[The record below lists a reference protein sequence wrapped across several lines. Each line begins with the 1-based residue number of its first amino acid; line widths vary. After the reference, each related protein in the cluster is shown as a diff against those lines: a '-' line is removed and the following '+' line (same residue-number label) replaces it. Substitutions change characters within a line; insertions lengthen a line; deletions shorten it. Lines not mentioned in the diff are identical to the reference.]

1 METLRKRIEGVI
13 GGSLNI
19 TKCIQKENVL
29 FYSIKDQTL
38 VHLSKLNTLKEI
50 ESVELK
56 HNKLKILL
64 TNENKE
70 KNDMAKVK
78 ENFNGLAKLIVK
90 NVGGKEN
97 IKSIR
102 HCITR
107 VRFVLQDES
116 KANDDV
122 LNNTEGIISVVKSG
136 GEYMV
141 VIGNHV
147 VKVYDAVCDVLG
159 ISDGIVSKEKESGA
173 SQKKQNVV
181 MRVLNVVVGAI
192 GPALNYICAGGVLK
206 GLLAVLTLCGLQE
219 TDGVY
224 MLLNAM
230 GDAIFYFLP
239 LFLGYNMAKSRGADG
254 LLGLFIG
261 AMLLYP
267 SINGVDVNIFGY
279 VVNAS
284 YTSSFLPIVLVVALA
299 APLYNFLKDRIP
311 AIVSGFLTPVLTAL
325 IAFPIGFILIGPAAN
340 LVGQGVN
347 DFISMLMNTV
357 PLLGGIVFAGLYQVL
372 VLFGVHSAVTSF
384 SFMNV
389 LSGNPD
395 VIMALGCY
403 CSFAQIG
410 VVLAMYL
417 KTKNQKLK
425 SVALPAFISGIFG
438 VTEPAIYGVTLPRIK
453 MFVIS
458 CIGAAIGGAFV
469 MLAGI
474 TMYSFTGLGIVTILG
489 MVSPENPNFINAILG
504 AIVPFVA
511 SFIMAFIVF
520 KDDKLVEKTTTTI
533 DACVDGDII
542 PLSNV
547 ADETFASGMMGKGIA
562 VEPKDGKVYAPFDGT
577 CVMMFDTLHA
587 LGLKSN
593 DGIELL
599 VHVGINTVG
608 LDGKPFIAHVQSG
621 ETIKK
626 GQLLL
631 EFDIDAIKEAG
642 LAITTPIIVTNES
655 EIGSVEI
662 KNNKIIVKQGGK

>member
-1 METLRKRIEGVI
+1 METLRKQIEEVI

-38 VHLSKLNTLKEI
+38 VHLSKLNSLKEI
-50 ESVELK
+50 ESVEFK

-70 KNDMAKVK
+70 KKDMAKVK
-78 ENFNGLAKLIVK
+78 ENFNELAKLIVK

-147 VKVYDAVCDVLG
+147 AKVYDAVCDVLG
-159 ISDGIVSKEKESGA
+159 ISDGIISKEKDRDTD
-173 SQKKQNVV
+173 QKKLNVV
-181 MRVLNVVVGAI
+181 MRVLNIVVGAI

-267 SINGVDVNIFGY
+267 SINGVDVNLFGY

-299 APLYNFLKDRIP
+299 APLFNFLKDRIP
-311 AIVSGFLTPVLTAL
+311 AVVSGFLTPVLTAL

-340 LVGQGVN
+340 FVGQWVN
-347 DFISMLMNTV
+347 DLISMLMNTV

-372 VLFGVHSAVTSF
+372 VLFGIHSAVTSF

-395 VIMALGCY
+395 VIMSLACY

-410 VVLAMYL
+410 VVLAIYF

-425 SVALPAFISGIFG
+425 SIALPAFISGIFG

-474 TMYSFTGLGIVTILG
+474 TMYSFTGLGVVTILG

-504 AIVPFVA
+504 AVVPFVA

-520 KDDKLVEKTTTTI
+520 KDDKSEGKSVVEI
-533 DACVDGDII
+533 DACVEGNII
-542 PLSNV
+542 PLSEV
-547 ADETFASGMMGKGIA
+547 EDETFSSGMMGKGIA
-562 VEPKDGKVYAPFDGT
+562 IEPKDGKVYAPFDGT
-577 CVMMFDTLHA
+577 CVMLFDTLHA
-587 LGLKSN
+587 LGLKSET
-593 DGIELL
+593 GIELL
-599 VHVGINTVG
+599 IHVGINTVG
-608 LDGKPFIAHVQSG
+608 LEGKPFVAHVLSG
-621 ETIKK
+621 EAIKK

-631 EFDIDAIKEAG
+631 EFDIEQIEKAG
-642 LAITTPIIVTNES
+642 LSVSTPMIVTNES
-655 EIGSVEI
+655 EIGKVEI
-662 KNNKIIVKQGGK
+662 KNNKIVVTQGGE

>member
-1 METLRKRIEGVI
+1 METLRKQIEEVI

-19 TKCIQKENVL
+19 TKCIQKDNVL

-38 VHLSKLNTLKEI
+38 VHLSKLNTLTEI
-50 ESVELK
+50 ESVELI
-56 HNKLKILL
+56 HNKLKISLK
-64 TNENKE
+64 NENEE
-70 KNDMAKVK
+70 KKDMAKVK
-78 ENFNGLAKLIVK
+78 GNFNELAKIIIE

-97 IKSIR
+97 IKSFR

-107 VRFVLQDES
+107 VRFVLYDET

-147 VKVYDAVCDVLG
+147 TKVYDAVCEVLDINNG
-159 ISDGIVSKEKESGA
+159 VVSKEKVSN
-173 SQKKQNVV
+173 SDNKKQNIV
-181 MRVLNVVVGAI
+181 MRVLNIVVGAI
-192 GPALNYICAGGVLK
+192 GPALNFICAGGVLK
-206 GLLAVLTLCGLQE
+206 GLLAVLTLFGLQE
-219 TDGVY
+219 SDGVY

-267 SINGVDVNIFGY
+267 SINGVDVNLFGY

-284 YTSSFLPIVLVVALA
+284 YTSSFLPVVLIVALA

-311 AIVSGFLTPVLTAL
+311 AVVSGFLTPVVTAL
-325 IAFPIGFILIGPAAN
+325 IAFPIGFILIGPVAN
-340 LVGQGVN
+340 LAGQGVN

-357 PLLGGIVFAGLYQVL
+357 PLLGGVIFAGLYQVL
-372 VLFGVHSAVTSF
+372 VLFGIHSAVTSF

-425 SVALPAFISGIFG
+425 SIALPAFISGIFG
-438 VTEPAIYGVTLPRIK
+438 ITEPAIYGVTLPRIK

-458 CIGAAIGGAFV
+458 CIGAAIGGLFV
-469 MLAGI
+469 MLAGV
-474 TMYSFTGLGIVTILG
+474 TMYSFTGLGVVTILG
-489 MVSPENPNFINAILG
+489 MVSPENPNFLNAILA
-504 AIVPFVA
+504 AIIPFVA
-511 SFIMAFIVF
+511 SFVMAFVVF
-520 KDDKLVEKTTTTI
+520 KDDKSIGKSVAEI
-533 DACVDGDII
+533 DACVDGNII
-542 PLSNV
+542 LLSEV
-547 ADETFASGMMGKGIA
+547 EDETFSSGMMGKGIA
-562 VEPKDGKVYAPFDGT
+562 IEPKDGKVYAPFDGS
-577 CVMMFDTLHA
+577 CVMLFDTLHA
-587 LGLKSN
+587 LGLKSET
-593 DGIELL
+593 GIELL

-608 LDGKPFIAHVQSG
+608 LEGKPFVAHVKNG
-621 ETIKK
+621 DTIKK

-631 EFDIDAIKEAG
+631 EFDIEQIEAAG
-642 LAITTPIIVTNES
+642 LSVVTPIIVTNES
-655 EIGSVEI
+655 EIGKVEI
-662 KNNKIIVKQGGK
+662 KNNKIIVTQGGE

>member
-1 METLRKRIEGVI
+1 METLRKQIEEVI

-38 VHLSKLNTLKEI
+38 VHLSKLNSLKEI
-50 ESVELK
+50 ESVEFK

-70 KNDMAKVK
+70 KKDMAKVK
-78 ENFNGLAKLIVK
+78 ENFNELAKLIVK

-147 VKVYDAVCDVLG
+147 AKVYDAVCDVLG
-159 ISDGIVSKEKESGA
+159 ISDGIISKEKDRDTN
-173 SQKKQNVV
+173 QKKLNVV
-181 MRVLNVVVGAI
+181 MRVLNIVVGAI

-267 SINGVDVNIFGY
+267 SINGVDVNLFGY

-299 APLYNFLKDRIP
+299 APLSNFLKDRIP
-311 AIVSGFLTPVLTAL
+311 AVVSGFLTPVLTAL

-340 LVGQGVN
+340 FVGQWVN
-347 DFISMLMNTV
+347 DLISMLMNTV

-372 VLFGVHSAVTSF
+372 VLFGIHSAVTSF

-395 VIMALGCY
+395 VIMSLACY

-410 VVLAMYL
+410 VVLAIYF

-425 SVALPAFISGIFG
+425 SIALPAFISGIFG

-474 TMYSFTGLGIVTILG
+474 TMYSFTGLGVVTILG

-504 AIVPFVA
+504 AVVPFVA

-520 KDDKLVEKTTTTI
+520 KDDKSEGKSVVEI
-533 DACVDGDII
+533 DACVEGNII
-542 PLSNV
+542 PLSEV
-547 ADETFASGMMGKGIA
+547 EDETFSSGMMGKGIA
-562 VEPKDGKVYAPFDGT
+562 IEPKDGKVYAPFDGT
-577 CVMMFDTLHA
+577 CVMLFDTLHA
-587 LGLKSN
+587 LGLKSET
-593 DGIELL
+593 GIELL
-599 VHVGINTVG
+599 IHVGINTVG
-608 LDGKPFIAHVQSG
+608 LEGKPFVAHVLSG
-621 ETIKK
+621 EAIKK

-631 EFDIDAIKEAG
+631 EFDIEQIEKAG
-642 LAITTPIIVTNES
+642 LSVSTPMIVTNES
-655 EIGSVEI
+655 EIGKVEI
-662 KNNKIIVKQGGK
+662 KNNKIVVTQGGE